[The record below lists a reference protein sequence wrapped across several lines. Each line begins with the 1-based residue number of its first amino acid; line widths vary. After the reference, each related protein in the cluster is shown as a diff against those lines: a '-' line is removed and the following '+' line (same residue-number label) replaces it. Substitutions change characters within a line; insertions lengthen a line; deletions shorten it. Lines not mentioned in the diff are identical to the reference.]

1 MAMSAG
7 GRGDLNSEINVT
19 PMVDVMLVLLV
30 IFMVTA
36 PLLNT
41 GVEVNL
47 PKTDTAPIKDPKGD
61 PTLTLSCAAEP
72 AAAAAGAAAATT
84 AAAQP
89 KCSVVKLFL
98 DGQPVTWSD
107 LGNQLRNSPRV
118 KKAGKLQIAADQDLS
133 YNVVITAMAV
143 AQNANV
149 GSLQLVSDP
158 GAQLD
163 LEALDH
169 GQKQPAEKPI
179 TPDTPPPSPAR

>member
-1 MAMSAG
+1 
-7 GRGDLNSEINVT
+7 
-19 PMVDVMLVLLV
+19 MLVLLV

-61 PTLTLSCAAEP
+61 PTLTLSCAAKP
-72 AAAAAGAAAATT
+72 AAGAAAPT
-84 AAAQP
+84 ADSP
-89 KCSVVKLFL
+89 EKCSVVKLFL

-107 LGNQLRNSPRV
+107 LGNQLHDSARV

-133 YNVVITAMAV
+133 YSVVITAMAV
-143 AQNANV
+143 AQNAGV

-169 GQKQPAEKPI
+169 GQKQAAEQPI
-179 TPDTPPPSPAR
+179 TPDTPPPAPAR